1 MASKLSTRGP
11 VTSPASVLPANTP
24 AVNQNSPWLFPG
36 RRPSQ
41 PMNPGTLR
49 DALRQPGVPAEKGR
63 TSAIRQLVLQ
73 APAPV
78 IAQALGYHDKSTT
91 RIATEAGAP
100 LEERRTR
107 RPHTLNGPPGLRA
120 RRKITPLGCLRPTV
134 VTMLNRVAVLSDIH
148 GVLPALKAVLAEPD
162 VSTADHIV
170 LTGDITAGPQP
181 AQVLDLL
188 TSLGDRVI
196 WISGNADRELLEYRR
211 GQRETIPDPIAPW
224 AAEQLREDHLD
235 LLGSLPRSLSL
246 SVNGLGKVLFC
257 HATPRDDEEVV
268 LVDSRLDRW
277 EEVFDGL
284 DADIRTVVC
293 GHTHMPFV
301 RLAHGRLVI
310 NPGSI
315 GMPYGRTGAHWAL
328 LGPGVELRTT
338 HFDLQAAATQLGQE
352 SSYPEITEWADY
364 FLHARATDADA
375 LTAFAP
381 RDGRDHSP

>member
-1 MASKLSTRGP
+1 
-11 VTSPASVLPANTP
+11 
-24 AVNQNSPWLFPG
+24 
-36 RRPSQ
+36 
-41 PMNPGTLR
+41 
-49 DALRQPGVPAEKGR
+49 
-63 TSAIRQLVLQ
+63 
-73 APAPV
+73 
-78 IAQALGYHDKSTT
+78 
-91 RIATEAGAP
+91 
-100 LEERRTR
+100 
-107 RPHTLNGPPGLRA
+107 
-120 RRKITPLGCLRPTV
+120 
-134 VTMLNRVAVLSDIH
+134 MLNRVAVLSDIH
-148 GVLPALKAVLAEPD
+148 GVLPALEAVLAEPD
-162 VSTADHIV
+162 VTAADHIV

-181 AQVLDLL
+181 TQVLDLL

-211 GQRETIPDPIAPW
+211 GQRDTIPDPIAPW

-246 SVNGLGKVLFC
+246 SINGLGEVLFC

-277 EEVFDGL
+277 KEVLSGL

-338 HFDLQAAATQLGQE
+338 SFDLQAAATRLGQD
-352 SSYPEITEWADY
+352 SSYPDIAEWADY
-364 FLHARATDADA
+364 FLHARATDTDA
-375 LTAFAP
+375 LAAFAP
-381 RDGRDHSP
+381 RDGRNHRP